1 MVKNC
6 HRDIK
11 TEHSKLISNKG
22 KNNNNN
28 SKSIDNNLAYLNNK
42 TKKFLK
48 VLIQLEIIFEY

>member
-22 KNNNNN
+22 KNNYNN
-28 SKSIDNNLAYLNNK
+28 SKSINNNLVYLNHK
-42 TKKFLK
+42 IKKF
-48 VLIQLEIIFEY
+48 